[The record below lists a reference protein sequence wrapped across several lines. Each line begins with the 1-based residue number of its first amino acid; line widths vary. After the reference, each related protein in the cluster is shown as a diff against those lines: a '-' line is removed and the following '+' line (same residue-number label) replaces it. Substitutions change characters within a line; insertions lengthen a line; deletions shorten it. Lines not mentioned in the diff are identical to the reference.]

1 MNPPLRPLAAP
12 PDLAFVDQ
20 DDIAR
25 RVTFLGDH
33 CGPQPGVAAADDA
46 QVAVFV
52 AHERRVR
59 LRDLRALEPERV
71 RLGVGDGVECEL
83 GRFAGCCRV
92 AHDLTGPGVYP
103 STGSTRPAT
112 VRPARRAVRPARRR
126 TVWAWTSESL
136 DVAPLSLLDRQ
147 ASDSARPWRW
157 RRRGR
162 TWRSAAATSIGSR
175 RRRRSS
181 VTSACRSSPMSRPPR
196 ARRAFVAA
204 AIEALGAVD
213 ILVTN
218 AGGPPPGNFATTSVE
233 AYQSAIDLNLMSVVA
248 MCKAAVPAMQERRW
262 GRVVAITSLSV
273 RQPIAQLIL
282 SNTARAGATGFLKTL
297 ALEVAADGVTVNS
310 IQPGLHRTPRVTQ
323 LYSEDQQG
331 SMRMGDANDF
341 GAVAA
346 FLCSEQAKFTT
357 GVQLH
362 VDGGAYLG
370 LL

>member
-1 MNPPLRPLAAP
+1 MDLGISGRRAAVAAGSSGLGLATAAVLAAEGAHVAICGR
-12 PDLAFVDQ
+12 DAD
-20 DDIAR
+20 
-25 RVTFLGDH
+25 RVN
-33 CGPQPGVAAADDA
+33 AAAETVGHECVPI
-46 QVAVFV
+46 VA
-52 AHERRVR
+52 
-59 LRDLRALEPERV
+59 
-71 RLGVGDGVECEL
+71 
-83 GRFAGCCRV
+83 
-92 AHDLTGPGVYP
+92 
-103 STGSTRPAT
+103 
-112 VRPARRAVRPARRR
+112 
-126 TVWAWTSESL
+126 
-136 DVAPLSLLDRQ
+136 DVATADG
-147 ASDSARPWRW
+147 SA
-157 RRRGR
+157 GF
-162 TWRSAAATSIGSR
+162 I
-175 RRRRSS
+175 
-181 VTSACRSSPMSRPPR
+181 
-196 ARRAFVAA
+196 AA

-218 AGGPPPGNFATTSVE
+218 AGGPPPGNFASTSVE

-262 GRVVAITSLSV
+262 GRVVAITSLAV
-273 RQPIAQLIL
+273 RQPMAQLIL

-323 LYSEDQQG
+323 LYSEEQQV
-331 SMRMGDANDF
+331 SMRMGEATDF

>member
-1 MNPPLRPLAAP
+1 MALAAEGAHVAICGR
-12 PDLAFVDQ
+12 DLD
-20 DDIAR
+20 
-25 RVTFLGDH
+25 RVTEAAEIVGH
-33 CGPQPGVAAADDA
+33 ECVPIVADVSTA
-46 QVAVFV
+46 
-52 AHERRVR
+52 E
-59 LRDLRALEPERV
+59 
-71 RLGVGDGVECEL
+71 GS
-83 GRFAGCCRV
+83 AG
-92 AHDLTGPGVYP
+92 
-103 STGSTRPAT
+103 
-112 VRPARRAVRPARRR
+112 
-126 TVWAWTSESL
+126 
-136 DVAPLSLLDRQ
+136 
-147 ASDSARPWRW
+147 
-157 RRRGR
+157 
-162 TWRSAAATSIGSR
+162 
-175 RRRRSS
+175 
-181 VTSACRSSPMSRPPR
+181 
-196 ARRAFVAA
+196 FVAA

-323 LYSEDQQG
+323 LYSEEQQG

>member
-1 MNPPLRPLAAP
+1 MALAAEGAHVAICGR
-12 PDLAFVDQ
+12 DLD
-20 DDIAR
+20 
-25 RVTFLGDH
+25 RVTEAAEIVGH
-33 CGPQPGVAAADDA
+33 ECVPIVA
-46 QVAVFV
+46 
-52 AHERRVR
+52 
-59 LRDLRALEPERV
+59 
-71 RLGVGDGVECEL
+71 
-83 GRFAGCCRV
+83 
-92 AHDLTGPGVYP
+92 
-103 STGSTRPAT
+103 
-112 VRPARRAVRPARRR
+112 
-126 TVWAWTSESL
+126 
-136 DVAPLSLLDRQ
+136 DVAT
-147 ASDSARPWRW
+147 AEGSA
-157 RRRGR
+157 G
-162 TWRSAAATSIGSR
+162 
-175 RRRRSS
+175 
-181 VTSACRSSPMSRPPR
+181 
-196 ARRAFVAA
+196 FVAA

-323 LYSEDQQG
+323 LYSEEQQG

>member
-1 MNPPLRPLAAP
+1 MALAAEGAHVAICGR
-12 PDLAFVDQ
+12 DLD
-20 DDIAR
+20 
-25 RVTFLGDH
+25 RVTEAAEIVGH
-33 CGPQPGVAAADDA
+33 ECVPIVA
-46 QVAVFV
+46 
-52 AHERRVR
+52 
-59 LRDLRALEPERV
+59 
-71 RLGVGDGVECEL
+71 
-83 GRFAGCCRV
+83 
-92 AHDLTGPGVYP
+92 
-103 STGSTRPAT
+103 
-112 VRPARRAVRPARRR
+112 
-126 TVWAWTSESL
+126 
-136 DVAPLSLLDRQ
+136 DVAT
-147 ASDSARPWRW
+147 AEGSA
-157 RRRGR
+157 GF
-162 TWRSAAATSIGSR
+162 I
-175 RRRRSS
+175 
-181 VTSACRSSPMSRPPR
+181 
-196 ARRAFVAA
+196 AA

-233 AYQSAIDLNLMSVVA
+233 AYRSAIDLNLMSVVA

-262 GRVVAITSLSV
+262 GRVVAITSLAV
-273 RQPIAQLIL
+273 RQPMAQLIL

-323 LYSEDQQG
+323 LYSEEQQG

>member
-1 MNPPLRPLAAP
+1 VAICGR
-12 PDLAFVDQ
+12 DLD
-20 DDIAR
+20 
-25 RVTFLGDH
+25 RVT
-33 CGPQPGVAAADDA
+33 AAAETIGHECVPI
-46 QVAVFV
+46 VA
-52 AHERRVR
+52 
-59 LRDLRALEPERV
+59 
-71 RLGVGDGVECEL
+71 
-83 GRFAGCCRV
+83 
-92 AHDLTGPGVYP
+92 
-103 STGSTRPAT
+103 
-112 VRPARRAVRPARRR
+112 
-126 TVWAWTSESL
+126 
-136 DVAPLSLLDRQ
+136 DVAT
-147 ASDSARPWRW
+147 AEGSA
-157 RRRGR
+157 GF
-162 TWRSAAATSIGSR
+162 I
-175 RRRRSS
+175 
-181 VTSACRSSPMSRPPR
+181 
-196 ARRAFVAA
+196 AA

-233 AYQSAIDLNLMSVVA
+233 AYQAAIDLNLMSVVA

-262 GRVVAITSLSV
+262 GRVVAITSLAV
-273 RQPIAQLIL
+273 RQPMAQLIL

-323 LYSEDQQG
+323 LYSEEQQG
-331 SMRMGDANDF
+331 SMRMGDATDF